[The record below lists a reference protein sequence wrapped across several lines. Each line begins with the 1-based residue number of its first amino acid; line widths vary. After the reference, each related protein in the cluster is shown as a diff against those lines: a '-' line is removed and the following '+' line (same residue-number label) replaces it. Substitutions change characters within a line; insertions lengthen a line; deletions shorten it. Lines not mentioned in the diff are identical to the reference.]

1 MPTPK
6 GPSRRGDGAGL
17 TAERARA
24 TLGAMKGASRS
35 REFPMLKA
43 IMTRILRWHGLLKR
57 TVTLGVRGVVRHPDG
72 RVLLVR
78 HTYMPGWYLP
88 GGGVDPGE
96 TAMEAFAREVLEET
110 GVVLAEAPRVVTMF
124 VNPRLGRRDHVVFL
138 EGAASEGAVLAGPSR
153 EIAELGW
160 FSLEALPEGVT
171 PATRRRLDELFA
183 GRVAER
189 TW

>member
-1 MPTPK
+1 
-6 GPSRRGDGAGL
+6 
-17 TAERARA
+17 
-24 TLGAMKGASRS
+24 
-35 REFPMLKA
+35 MLKA
-43 IMTRILRWHGLLKR
+43 IATRILRWRGALKR

-72 RVLLVR
+72 RILLVR

-96 TAMEAFAREVLEET
+96 TAMEAFAREVEEET
-110 GVVLAEAPRVVTMF
+110 GVVLDGPPRVVSMF

-138 EGAASEGAVLAGPSR
+138 EGMAPTDAVLAGPSR

-160 FSLEALPEGVT
+160 FSRDALPEGTT
-171 PATRRRLDELFA
+171 PATLRRLDELFD
-183 GRVAER
+183 GRIAER

>member
-1 MPTPK
+1 
-6 GPSRRGDGAGL
+6 
-17 TAERARA
+17 
-24 TLGAMKGASRS
+24 
-35 REFPMLKA
+35 MLKA
-43 IMTRILRWHGLLKR
+43 IVTRVLRWHGLLKR

-96 TAMEAFAREVLEET
+96 TALEAFAREVWEET
-110 GVVLAEAPRVVTMF
+110 GVVLARPPRVVTMF

-138 EGAASEGAVLAGPSR
+138 EGFAPMDAVLAGPSR

-171 PATRRRLDELFA
+171 PATRRRLDELFD
-183 GRVAER
+183 GRAAER